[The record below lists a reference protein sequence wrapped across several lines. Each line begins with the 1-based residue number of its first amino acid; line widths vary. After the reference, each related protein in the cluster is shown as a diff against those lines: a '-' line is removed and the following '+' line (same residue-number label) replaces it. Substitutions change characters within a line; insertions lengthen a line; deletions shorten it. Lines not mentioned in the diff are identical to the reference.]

1 MTLVTNGTSY
11 LISGGDMDPGI
22 TSSVLHYQTNKI
34 YNGPIYKTLMRYG
47 RMFHACTIFKSPLH
61 DKRPVAIVAGGCC
74 SPKTAEILDF
84 TQDGSTW
91 QESKLI
97 SSLLLI
103 LFFLQI
109 IYWITNSIEIF

>member
-11 LISGGDMDPGI
+11 SILGGYIDSGKISSPI

-34 YNGPIYKTLMRYG
+34 YNGPIYETLMRYE
-47 RMFHACTIFKSPLH
+47 RSNHACTIFKSPLH
-61 DKRPVAIVAGGCC
+61 DKRPVAIVAGGGG

-97 SSLLLI
+97 
-103 LFFLQI
+103 FV
-109 IYWITNSIEIF
+109 YY

>member
-11 LISGGDMDPGI
+11 LISGGSMDYRI
-22 TSSVLHYQTNKI
+22 SSSVLHYQTNKI
-34 YNGPIYKTLMRYG
+34 YNGPIYETLMRYK
-47 RMFHACTIFKSPLH
+47 RSIHACTIFKSPLH
-61 DKRPVAIVAGGCC
+61 DKRPVAIVAGGYG

-97 SSLLLI
+97 FALLSILLL
-103 LFFLQI
+103 L
-109 IYWITNSIEIF
+109 

>member
-1 MTLVTNGTSY
+1 M
-11 LISGGDMDPGI
+11 ISGGEFEGYQR
-22 TSSVLHYQTNKI
+22 TSSVLLYETNNINNRHVDVASMK
-34 YNGPIYKTLMRYG
+34 YARDS
-47 RMFHACTIFKSPLH
+47 HACTNFNCPLH
-61 DKRPVAIVAGGCC
+61 DGQPVAIVAGGYG